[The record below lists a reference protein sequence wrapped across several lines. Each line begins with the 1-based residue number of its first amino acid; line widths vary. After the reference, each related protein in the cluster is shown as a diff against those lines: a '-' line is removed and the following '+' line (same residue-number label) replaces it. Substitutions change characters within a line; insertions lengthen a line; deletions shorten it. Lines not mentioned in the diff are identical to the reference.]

1 MRIAWS
7 TRAMLLPLAC
17 ATLAA
22 CAATDDARVEA
33 AAEQPTTPATE
44 AERLAVTLTE
54 ADDAF
59 ARGDRQALTGALQRI
74 DALGG
79 HPLDQHAAQLQ
90 QWRQAAVPGP
100 PMRGRPL
107 GPGYRAGQLA
117 PGGSEQ
123 IEQTF
128 LSGERA
134 SIALSSPSKVQL
146 TLHVAN
152 GREQSVCGRQGNPS
166 QCNWVPIFTERYRIT
181 VTNQTTR
188 PAHYF
193 LVVE

>member
-1 MRIAWS
+1 MRA
-7 TRAMLLPLAC
+7 ALLPLAV

-22 CAATDDARVEA
+22 CAAGDGAGVPA
-33 AAEQPTTPATE
+33 MAVAEPPAE
-44 AERLAVTLTE
+44 PASSAERLAVTLAE
-54 ADDAF
+54 AEEAF
-59 ARGDRQALTGALQRI
+59 ARGDGQALARALERI

-79 HPLDQHAAQLQ
+79 HPLDEHEQLA
-90 QWRQAAVPGP
+90 QWRQVAALTP

-152 GREQSVCGRQGNPS
+152 GREQAVCGRQGNPS

-181 VTNQTTR
+181 VTNQTSR